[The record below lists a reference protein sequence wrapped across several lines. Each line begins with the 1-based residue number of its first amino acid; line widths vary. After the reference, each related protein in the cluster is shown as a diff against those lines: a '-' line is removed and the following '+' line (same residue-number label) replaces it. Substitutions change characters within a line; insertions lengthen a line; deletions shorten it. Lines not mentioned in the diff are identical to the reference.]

1 MSEMKSLC
9 LVLLVAFAMPAC
21 SRFTSSGRMDRAY
34 YKQLKEVKVARE
46 KRRKQLIQHQ
56 RAETPGLRSTT
67 PPLEQQNVQVTPES

>member
-1 MSEMKSLC
+1 
-9 LVLLVAFAMPAC
+9 
-21 SRFTSSGRMDRAY
+21 MDRAY

-56 RAETPGLRSTT
+56 RAETPGLRNTT